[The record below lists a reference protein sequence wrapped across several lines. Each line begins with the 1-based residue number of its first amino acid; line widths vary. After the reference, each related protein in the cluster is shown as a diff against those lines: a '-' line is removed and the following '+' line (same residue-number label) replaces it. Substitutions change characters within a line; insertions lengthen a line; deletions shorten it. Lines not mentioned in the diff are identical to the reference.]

1 MKLLLS
7 LLRLFIAKSAAM
19 AQGERPSAVHSV
31 AARRRKSE
39 REPTPQEEDDVCAEQ
54 AYADEQEDSN
64 EGMIVAVVL
73 SIAVV
78 GMMVLVC
85 ALFVPILW
93 SGEGVRRLGR
103 PCVADGI
110 DC

>member
-1 MKLLLS
+1 ME
-7 LLRLFIAKSAAM
+7 
-19 AQGERPSAVHSV
+19 ERPSAVHSV

-39 REPTPQEEDDVCAEQ
+39 REQENVCAEES
-54 AYADEQEDSN
+54 YEQEDSN

-93 SGEGVRRLGR
+93 PGEGVRRLGR
-103 PCVADGI
+103 Q
-110 DC
+110 